1 MCFACVCMC
10 VCMCVCACLCVYVC
24 VCVCVRACV
33 RACLYVQWCM
43 CMVFAYVCICV
54 CACMCVVHYIVVI
67 QDYQK
72 QLGNNRS
79 HVKDALRRAK
89 EELQGRR
96 GLLLQLRLLYS
107 NVERCLRK
115 LDALKDKKDASLQ
128 EKAMHSI
135 NEILKEGG
143 ILISQLEHFPLSSV
157 RQVEMVC
164 DRLKE
169 KAGLSK
175 HGSSSVGQTRRSS
188 NNNPMSKTD
197 ITKVFRN
204 PNYVLMVNVIAS
216 P

>member
-1 MCFACVCMC
+1 M
-10 VCMCVCACLCVYVC
+10 
-24 VCVCVRACV
+24 
-33 RACLYVQWCM
+33 
-43 CMVFAYVCICV
+43 
-54 CACMCVVHYIVVI
+54 

-72 QLGNNRS
+72 QLGHNRG
-79 HVKDALRRAK
+79 HVKDALRRVK

-115 LDALKDKKDASLQ
+115 LDALKDKKDTSLQ

-135 NEILKEGG
+135 NEVLKEGE

-157 RQVEMVC
+157 RQVEIVC

-175 HGSSSVGQTRRSS
+175 RGSFSVGQTRHSSS

-197 ITKVFRN
+197 ITKVFKN
-204 PNYVLMVNVIAS
+204 PNYNYLVIVTVVAS